1 MKNFFH
7 LTEERGNGYGKKVI
21 RYAFRIAENGE
32 ARNFYAE
39 ELNAIWNDT
48 YISLSRN
55 YDRDFTAKIDR
66 ETLVYSEGGTWL
78 SDPNSTK
85 FELECQITNNITAKA
100 KRWKKEA
107 DDYKKAQTKAK
118 KAKNLI

>member
-1 MKNFFH
+1 MKKILLLSLAVLSPQIFAASVELECSEDLFGMKNFFH

-48 YISLSRN
+48 YI
-55 YDRDFTAKIDR
+55 F
-66 ETLVYSEGGTWL
+66 VV
-78 SDPNSTK
+78 
-85 FELECQITNNITAKA
+85 
-100 KRWKKEA
+100 
-107 DDYKKAQTKAK
+107 
-118 KAKNLI
+118 